1 MRKHDAK
8 HRRLCDV
15 LTILSVMLFVLVSAS
30 ILYSAIS
37 NELRVLAQSYKC
49 TYCIEGDSYE

>member
-30 ILYSAIS
+30 ILYSTVS
-37 NELRVLAQSYKC
+37 NELRVLAQSCKY
-49 TYCIEGDSYE
+49 TYCVEGDSYE